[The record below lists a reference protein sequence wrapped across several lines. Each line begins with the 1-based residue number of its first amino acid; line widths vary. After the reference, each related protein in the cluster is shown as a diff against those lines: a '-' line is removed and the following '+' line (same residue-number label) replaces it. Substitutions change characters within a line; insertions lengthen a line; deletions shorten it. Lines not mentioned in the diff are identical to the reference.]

1 MTATMRP
8 KALSSHKVMQ
18 SRELSNET
26 SALINLDAIHSLI
39 DHHLSHLRVHPESVV
54 SVTFIDPERMT
65 TLHEDWMQEPGP
77 TDVLSFP
84 IDEISLPSAG
94 ETSGP
99 GILGDIVICPDFLGP
114 QMRDSGRD
122 LQGECEF
129 LVTHGILHLLGLDHQ
144 EPEDYQTMFALQDEL
159 LACREGS
166 H

>member
-1 MTATMRP
+1 MTAMTHHR
-8 KALSSHKVMQ
+8 ALSSHEVMQ

-26 SALINLDAIHSLI
+26 SASINLDAIHSII

-84 IDEISLPSAG
+84 IDEITLPAHG
-94 ETSGP
+94 EVTEA
-99 GILGDIVICPDFLGP
+99 GILGDIVICPSYLGP
-114 QMRDSGRD
+114 QMLESGRN
-122 LQGECEF
+122 LQEESEF

-144 EPEDYQTMFALQDEL
+144 DPKEYTAMFALQDEMI
-159 LACREGS
+159 ACWDGS
-166 H
+166 R